1 MRRARIVAA
10 ASIWA
15 CAGAALGQGPESER
29 GGPAVSPLRA
39 ALDAAWT
46 RSAVQRQAL
55 ARQHLARAEKARAES
70 PWSSQPALEWSQR
83 EEHSS
88 NGPSPRELGASVAM
102 PLWWPGQRSAAQQ
115 TAQSSLNL
123 AQASERVLRLELA
136 DTLRLLVWDWAQ
148 AQAEAELAHE
158 QAMGLQ
164 RLTEDVERRV
174 AAGDLALTDAL
185 AARSEERAAQVEHRQ
200 RLTQVQ
206 ALRSRWTNLTGLA
219 DAPPSLPEPTSR
231 AGWLEREVHPQFAE
245 AEQAAQTARYRL
257 DLTKRSA
264 REPAQISLGVRRDT
278 AALNGLQSQSLL
290 VGLRVPLGAP
300 ARQRW
305 LEAAVQSELDAALI
319 EQERLRERLL
329 REREDARAALESAAL
344 QYRLQHERAR
354 LLQDRAQLIEKAFR
368 LGENSLPETLRARAA
383 AAVAQ
388 AETARQ
394 YAAWGRAQAR
404 LETLLGLLP

>member
-1 MRRARIVAA
+1 
-10 ASIWA
+10 
-15 CAGAALGQGPESER
+15 
-29 GGPAVSPLRA
+29 
-39 ALDAAWT
+39 
-46 RSAVQRQAL
+46 
-55 ARQHLARAEKARAES
+55 
-70 PWSSQPALEWSQR
+70 
-83 EEHSS
+83 
-88 NGPSPRELGASVAM
+88 
-102 PLWWPGQRSAAQQ
+102 
-115 TAQSSLNL
+115 
-123 AQASERVLRLELA
+123 
-136 DTLRLLVWDWAQ
+136 
-148 AQAEAELAHE
+148 
-158 QAMGLQ
+158 
-164 RLTEDVERRV
+164 
-174 AAGDLALTDAL
+174 
-185 AARSEERAAQVEHRQ
+185 
-200 RLTQVQ
+200 
-206 ALRSRWTNLTGLA
+206 
-219 DAPPSLPEPTSR
+219 
-231 AGWLEREVHPQFAE
+231 VHPQFAE

-388 AETARQ
+388 AEAARQ